1 MKDIK
6 LLQNKK
12 KELVKRYSICGRIF
26 GKEKFFVKIN
36 EVHDPNEGYKVSY
49 VYTPPRL
56 LNISGKFFVIS
67 LGICK
72 GSLRAPQN
80 EIDEN
85 KPHLLLVPLKIR
97 RSEFTDFIVGKR
109 IREIA
114 RELFNLSYNS
124 RHLMNDGAFISAE
137 RIRGNN
143 DSLFGNIVSS
153 YF

>member
-1 MKDIK
+1 MKDME
-6 LLQNKK
+6 LLQGKK
-12 KELVKRYSICGRIF
+12 KELVKRYGICGRMF
-26 GKEKFFVKIN
+26 GGEKFFVKIN

-56 LNISGKFFVIS
+56 LNISGEFFVIS
-67 LGICK
+67 LGVCK

-80 EIDEN
+80 EINEN

-97 RSEFTDFIVGKR
+97 RSEFTDSIIRKR
-109 IREIA
+109 VREIA
-114 RELFNLSYNS
+114 KELFDLSYNS
-124 RHLMNDGAFISAE
+124 RYLMNDGAFISAE